1 MADWS
6 MIPSALVGTLTGL
19 LGLADQVR
27 MGAVCRRW
35 RLAVADGFCCRP
47 PAPSLW
53 LMLPSRGPPIGKDQF
68 EFASF
73 SEGMRRYTIRMGME
87 ELSDMVCIGSS
98 QGWLMMADELQ
109 QLQALNPITR
119 TKLLFFTS
127 GDTSSLDD
135 PFFRLVSG
143 RSSYRKA
150 IVVPPRGGRS
160 SDSVVV
166 AVLRRRNQKMSEL
179 SFAVAGDDEWTEIE
193 APMTRF
199 EDIAAHDGKL
209 YALGD
214 TGRVLVCDFGGE
226 PRSSPAP
233 ATAKIDVAPDLRPYC
248 REYLGVMS
256 GDLILL
262 RWRFYRACPIR
273 RRRCVPEFEVLRL
286 RTGRRPEWVGL
297 KDLAGHAILLGTDGF
312 IALPAGE
319 FRELSADCIY
329 SIAELAGD
337 DAGDGGLTVV
347 NLANGAVG
355 FEPLS
360 LASSSA
366 FWFQPTLGSHQK

>member
-1 MADWS
+1 

-47 PAPSLW
+47 PAPSL
-53 LMLPSRGPPIGKDQF
+53 
-68 EFASF
+68 F

-135 PFFRLVSG
+135 PFFAS
-143 RSSYRKA
+143 
-150 IVVPPRGGRS
+150 GGRS

-226 PRSSPAP
+226 PRSSRRRR
-233 ATAKIDVAPDLRPYC
+233 RP
-248 REYLGVMS
+248 RSMEYLGVMS